1 LTILLILFPEDRSKH
16 HPPENYAMSPS
27 VSQTCLLGIDNGGT
41 VAKAALI
48 GLDGRELGVASAR
61 TAILSPHSG
70 WSELDADQLWQRTAE
85 AVRRLIGETAID
97 PGKIVAVACTGHG
110 NGLYLIDGHGMP
122 VRPAIFSADMRAQS
136 IIDRWTAE
144 GIDRVVR
151 PQTMQALWAGQPGA
165 LLSWLQDHE
174 PDSLRRVRWALMCKD
189 FIRYRLTGEAW
200 GEMTDMSGTSLMD
213 IRQGHY
219 AAEVLEAFGIGQ
231 WAPILPPLRWSHE
244 CCGHVTADA
253 SRETGL
259 TEGTPVAGGMFDV
272 DACAL
277 ASALTDEGKLG
288 MTLGTWG
295 INQYVSKTPVVDGVF
310 MTSRYCVPGDYL
322 ILEGS
327 ATSASNLEWFVQHW
341 LGTDLPAATVEGPSV
356 YERINQ
362 LVARTPPSADGP
374 LFLPFLYG
382 SNVSPQASACLVGLR
397 ARHRRGD
404 VLRAVYEGVVF
415 AHRTH
420 WDRLLR
426 VRSAPERIRVSG
438 GAARSD
444 VWVQMIADVFQL
456 PVEVPEGSEL
466 GALGAAICGSVA
478 IGCYPDYRSACQ
490 AMVRFPRIFSPHPE
504 LAATY
509 ATKYSRY
516 QQFLEAM
523 EGFWKEY

>member
-1 LTILLILFPEDRSKH
+1 
-16 HPPENYAMSPS
+16 MSPS

-41 VAKAALI
+41 VAKAALL

-70 WSELDADQLWQRTAE
+70 WSERDADQLWQRTAE
-85 AVRRLIGETAID
+85 AVRRLIGQTAID
-97 PGKIVAVACTGHG
+97 PAKIAAVACTGHG
-110 NGLYLIDGHGMP
+110 NGLYLIDRQGLP

-174 PDSLRRVRWALMCKD
+174 PDSLRRARWALMCKD

-213 IRQGHY
+213 IRQGQY
-219 AAEVLEAFGIGQ
+219 AAEVLEAFGIDQ

-253 SRETGL
+253 ARATGL
-259 TEGTPVAGGMFDV
+259 AEGTPVAGGMFDV

-277 ASALTDEGKLG
+277 ASALTDEGTLG

-341 LGTDLPAATVEGPSV
+341 LGTDFPAATVEGPTV

-362 LVARTPPSADGP
+362 MVAQTPPSADGP

-382 SNVSPQASACLVGLR
+382 SNVHPAAAGCLVGLR
-397 ARHRRGD
+397 AGHERGD
-404 VLRAVYEGVVF
+404 VLRAVFEGVVF

-420 WDRLLR
+420 WDRLLQIR
-426 VRSAPERIRVSG
+426 WAPHEIRASG

-444 VWVQMIADVFQL
+444 VWVQMIADVFQV
-456 PVEVPEGSEL
+456 PVQVPDGSEF

-478 IGCYPDYRSACQ
+478 AGCYADYQSACE
-490 AMVRFPRIFSPHPE
+490 AMVRFSRRFEPNRQLASYYAE
-504 LAATY
+504 KYDRYRRLAAT
-509 ATKYSRY
+509 
-516 QQFLEAM
+516 LDV
-523 EGFWKEY
+523 FW